1 MKCHHVTPHHHSLA
15 TIYQHISKINNS
27 LVRLHNRCIGTAHH
41 VRPLVL
47 RFEPTGVYMSSQQP
61 ISSPLSSPSSTQQG
75 TYCSVCHHTLTD
87 TVPTP
92 AAVVSSSRLNTT
104 RVSDH
109 QQQCKSESILHWT
122 IQHDQLITV

>member
-41 VRPLVL
+41 VRPFIVH

-61 ISSPLSSPSSTQQG
+61 TSSPLSSPSSTQQG
-75 TYCSVCHHTLTD
+75 TYYSVCHHTLTD

-92 AAVVSSSRLNTT
+92 AAVVSSSEPKTT
-104 RVSDH
+104 LVSD

-122 IQHDQLITV
+122 TA